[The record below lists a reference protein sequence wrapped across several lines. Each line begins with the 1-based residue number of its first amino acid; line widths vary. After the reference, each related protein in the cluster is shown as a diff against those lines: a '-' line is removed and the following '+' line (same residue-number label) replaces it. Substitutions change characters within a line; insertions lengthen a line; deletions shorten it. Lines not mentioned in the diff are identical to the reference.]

1 MSRTAAETPQAP
13 DRGKRPLSDFVQLPV
28 ADAGNYQVVVVGGGL
43 AGVCAAVAA
52 ARNGAKTLLVEAL
65 PYIGGNATIG
75 LPLSSFRAAND
86 TKIIVGGIPLEILN
100 RLRERGGCDLT
111 AQETD
116 WLPIDC
122 EQLQFVLTH
131 LIDEA
136 GVDLLTYSPLLAVE
150 KEGGTIRSA
159 VFYNK
164 EASLRVHATQWI
176 DASGDA
182 QLAACAGLP
191 TPMGRQR
198 DQKTQ
203 PMTLTFTLGGV
214 EAERMPSWDHIT
226 RQWEDLRTQYQWRNP
241 RSAIS
246 YAFPLPGKPGHR
258 SFNVTRVIVDK
269 GTDNRLLAQA
279 EKEGRYQ
286 IEEFVEKFLRPFVHG
301 FEHCFVSQIGQRIGV
316 RETRRILGHYEL
328 QRDDLIS
335 LTRFPDS
342 IACNSY
348 PVDIHSPDGGTSQ
361 CEEGSLPSGGY
372 YTIPY
377 RSLIPKDVDNLLA
390 AGRCIS
396 ASHEALSAVRVLS
409 AAMATGQAAG
419 TAAALCAQGDVTPAS
434 LDIARLQ
441 KTLQQQEAII
451 D

>member
-1 MSRTAAETPQAP
+1 MSPTAADISPFPESSQQAAT
-13 DRGKRPLSDFVQLPV
+13 DSIQLPV
-28 ADAGNYQVVVVGGGL
+28 MDAGDYDVVVVGGGL

-52 ARNGAKTLLVEAL
+52 ARNGVKTLLVEAL

-75 LPLSSFRAAND
+75 LPWSSFRAAN
-86 TKIIVGGIPLEILN
+86 TEKIIVGGLPLEIVN
-100 RLRERGGCDLT
+100 RLREGGGCDRKP
-111 AQETD
+111 QEND

-131 LIDEA
+131 LLDEA
-136 GVDLLTYSPLLAVE
+136 GVDLLTYSPLLAVT
-150 KEGGTIRSA
+150 KEGRAIRSA

-164 EASLRVHATQWI
+164 ETALRVRAAQWI

-182 QLAACAGLP
+182 QLATLAGLP

-214 EAERMPSWDHIT
+214 EPARMPSWDRIT
-226 RQWEDLRTQYQWRNP
+226 QQWESLRLEQRWRNP
-241 RSAIS
+241 RSAIT
-246 YAFPLPGKPGHR
+246 YPFALPGKPGHLA
-258 SFNVTRVIVDK
+258 FNVTRVIVDK

-286 IEEFVEKFLRPFVHG
+286 VEEFVEKFLRPFVPG
-301 FEHCFVSQIGQRIGV
+301 FEHCFISQIGHRIGV
-316 RETRRILGHYEL
+316 RETRRIVGHYEL
-328 QRDDLIS
+328 QRADL
-335 LTRFPDS
+335 LAMTRFPDA

-361 CEEGSLPSGGY
+361 CEEGSLPDGGY

-377 RSLIPKDVDNLLA
+377 RCLVARDADNLLA

-396 ASHEALSAVRVLS
+396 ASHEALSAIRVLS
-409 AAMATGQAAG
+409 AAMTTGQAAG
-419 TAAALCAQGDVTPAS
+419 TSAALCVQKKESPATLDMAQLQATLKAQG
-434 LDIARLQ
+434 
-441 KTLQQQEAII
+441 AILE
-451 D
+451 